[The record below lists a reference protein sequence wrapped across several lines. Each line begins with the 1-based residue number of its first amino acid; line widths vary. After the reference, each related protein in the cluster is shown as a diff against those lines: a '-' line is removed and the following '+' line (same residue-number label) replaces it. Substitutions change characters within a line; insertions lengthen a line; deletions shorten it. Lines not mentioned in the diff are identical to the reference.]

1 MIDIL
6 QIGFKMKKLIMLII
20 TITLFSLA
28 SCGGNSP
35 RESEAVKQEYTIT
48 VLNKTDGGVVTADKS
63 KVFSGEDVCLMITS
77 ESGWYLDG
85 LLINGEQKVSEV
97 NGSSY
102 KIENISKRTLIEAEF
117 SKGVVYVSENE
128 KPTVDGEIDQVWY
141 NSAKF
146 NTAFHISEGN
156 NMQGP
161 LYKDSE
167 IRVMWNE
174 TGLYFLARVYDMTVM
189 AYDRCN
195 FWVSEVYSNK
205 TQPYSSKAEDG
216 NYAMCI
222 NPDGQNICYTNLD
235 ISNYWTVG
243 TTQTVDGYIVEVFVP
258 VLGKNPLV
266 VGGQIGFDV
275 SVDYYSGSSERD
287 IYSYCFG
294 LGCYWENVGAL
305 KALTLIAQ

>member
-1 MIDIL
+1 
-6 QIGFKMKKLIMLII
+6 MKKLIMLII
-20 TITLFSLA
+20 AITLFA
-28 SCGGNSP
+28 TISCGDKTP
-35 RESEAVKQEYTIT
+35 HESETVKQEYIVT

-63 KVFSGEDVCLMITS
+63 KVFSGEDVCLTIS
-77 ESGWYLDG
+77 AERGWYLSE
-85 LLINGEQKVSEV
+85 LLINGEQKTSEV
-97 NGSSY
+97 KGTSY
-102 KIENISKRTLIEAEF
+102 KIENISKKTLIEAEF
-117 SKGVVYVSENE
+117 SKGIVYVSESE
-128 KPTVDGEIDQVWY
+128 KPIIDGEIDKVWY

-146 NTAFHISEGN
+146 ETSFHISEGN
-156 NMQGP
+156 NMQGEYS

-174 TGLYFLARVYDMTVM
+174 TGLYFLARVYDMNVTE
-189 AYDRCN
+189 YDRCN

-294 LGCYWENVGAL
+294 LGYYWENVGAL